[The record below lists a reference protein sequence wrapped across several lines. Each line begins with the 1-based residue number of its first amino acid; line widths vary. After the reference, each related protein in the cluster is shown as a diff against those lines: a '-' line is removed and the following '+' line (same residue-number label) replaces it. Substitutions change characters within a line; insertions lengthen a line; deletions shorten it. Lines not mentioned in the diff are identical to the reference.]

1 VIEEWSTLGQIALHP
16 CGGTFSNWQ
25 HPAFPALA
33 LANDQRAGGGFVIA
47 MVEMAH
53 FTAPNAG
60 GVEKFEHRAITQAKG
75 IGWVGDSQQ
84 PRDFLGIERFG

>member
-1 VIEEWSTLGQIALHP
+1 
-16 CGGTFSNWQ
+16 
-25 HPAFPALA
+25 
-33 LANDQRAGGGFVIA
+33 

-53 FTAPNAG
+53 FTTPNAG

-75 IGWVGDSQQ
+75 ISWVGDSQQ